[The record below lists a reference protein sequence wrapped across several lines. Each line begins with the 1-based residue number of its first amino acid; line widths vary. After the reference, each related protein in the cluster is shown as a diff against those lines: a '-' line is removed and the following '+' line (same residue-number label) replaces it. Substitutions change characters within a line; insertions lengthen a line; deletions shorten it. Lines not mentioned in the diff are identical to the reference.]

1 MSTAVA
7 AKAAPKPIQSKMVS
21 AVAAKPGRTKSSGE
35 GEYQVK
41 YDMIK
46 KTINK

>member
-46 KTINK
+46 ND